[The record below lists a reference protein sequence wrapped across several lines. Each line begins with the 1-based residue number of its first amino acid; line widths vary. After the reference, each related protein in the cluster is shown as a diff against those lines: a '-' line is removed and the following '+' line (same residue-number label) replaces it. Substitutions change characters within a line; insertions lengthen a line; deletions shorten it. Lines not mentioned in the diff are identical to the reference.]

1 MKKKKERR
9 KDKMGVRKIKSTA
22 EKRNNISSI
31 GNNNSN
37 TNNISDSNNQF
48 CIWRG
53 WDNSKSAASE
63 GDNRAGNKK

>member
-1 MKKKKERR
+1 M
-9 KDKMGVRKIKSTA
+9 KIKREFKGFA
-22 EKRNNISSI
+22 KEKKRNNIGSI
-31 GNNNSN
+31 SYNNSN